1 MKASRRSS
9 SKPTSRL
16 TVFYDGAC
24 ALCRRQASFWGRLD
38 KQGAIDWRDISQDA
52 RELLGT
58 GISHRQTLGQLHA
71 RTAEGKVLR
80 GGRAIAALLQELPRW
95 HLLGKLA
102 ALPPFLWILELL
114 YRSVSVLRRLAS
126 GRWGS
131 CCREEG

>member
-58 GISHRQTLGQLHA
+58 GISHRQALGQLHA
-71 RTAEGKVLR
+71 RTAEGKVLDR
-80 GGRAIAALLQELPRW
+80 
-95 HLLGKLA
+95 K
-102 ALPPFLWILELL
+102 
-114 YRSVSVLRRLAS
+114 STRLNSSHVRISYAVF
-126 GRWGS
+126 
-131 CCREEG
+131 CLKKK